1 MGNEENLTQNNLVN
15 NNHEKME
22 RNGNRWLMVFYDS
35 ALYLLCWVVFFVL
48 HPSMKQM
55 LPVRTNI
62 IYLLFGY
69 ALFFGFRFLFKCYKQ
84 IWRYGAIRTFSKELL
99 AEVLGAGCVVVFNIL
114 TTKVYDVI
122 RAPFVTVV
130 SFTAV
135 YIVLSLAARLI
146 YCQLFRVAS
155 QNGSGAKVIKKL
167 MKAFAFIDFES
178 KRPGATLH
186 LVLEPEKPA
195 RSPINELQ
203 DIVEKFAI
211 RGEATAITQINKG
224 YINRTYRVETLSD
237 TGHVHKYTLQRINTN
252 VFPDVDALMENFK
265 LTTDHLYGKFLL
277 PGHGKKGS
285 VQTIRRTK
293 DGRAFLRDDSGCWRM
308 LTHFDNVYSL
318 DIPDRP
324 ETFYHAGNA
333 FGRFLKEMSD
343 VDVADVKE
351 VIPNFHNTKSRYQDL
366 EKSIARD
373 PKDRVKDVLPEIEFV
388 RGRAD
393 KYGMISDALES
404 GKIPTRIC
412 HNDCNLNN
420 ILFDNETHLPV
431 AIIDLDT
438 VMPSSP
444 LYDYGDSMRIGTNT
458 ATDDEKDLSKVS
470 CDLNLYEQYAR
481 GYLEACGDVLTKE
494 ELELLP
500 YASLIITSE
509 DGIRFLMDHIDGDT
523 YYNIYYPG
531 QNLDRSRTQ
540 LKLVE
545 DMERKLPEIKA
556 ILRKIYAELGLQAQ
570 IQYDIGK
577 EKDKRCHN

>member
-1 MGNEENLTQNNLVN
+1 MSNHKELTQNNSN
-15 NNHEKME
+15 SNYGEKILE
-22 RNGNRWLMVFYDS
+22 RKGNRWLLVFYDS
-35 ALYLLCWVVFFVL
+35 MLFLLCWLVFFIL
-48 HPSMKQM
+48 HPSMKQV
-55 LPVRTNI
+55 LPAATNAV
-62 IYLLFGY
+62 YLLLGY
-69 ALFFGFRFLFKCYKQ
+69 ALFFGLRFAFRCYKQ
-84 IWRYGAIRTFSKELL
+84 IWRYGAIQAFSKELL
-99 AEVLGAGCVVVFNIL
+99 AEVLSAALLVLFYIV
-114 TTKVYDVI
+114 TKKGLGIFKVS
-122 RAPFVTVV
+122 FVTVV
-130 SFTAV
+130 SFAAV
-135 YIVLSLAARLI
+135 YIVLSVAARI
-146 YCQLFRVAS
+146 MYCQIYRVAM
-155 QNGSGAKVIKKL
+155 QGGKGAAFIKRM
-167 MKAFAFIDFES
+167 MKHVAFIDFDS
-178 KRPGATLH
+178 KAPGATLH

-203 DIVEKFAI
+203 NIVEKFAI
-211 RGEATAITQINKG
+211 RGETTAITQINKG

-252 VFPDVDALMENFK
+252 VFPDVDALMDNFK
-265 LTTDHLYGKFLL
+265 LTTDHLYGRFLL

-285 VQTIRRTK
+285 VQTVRPTK
-293 DGRAFLRDDSGCWRM
+293 DGRAFLRDESGCWRM
-308 LTHFDNVYSL
+308 LSHFDGVYSL

-333 FGRFLKEMSD
+333 FGRFLREMSD
-343 VDVADVKE
+343 VDVKDVKE
-351 VIPNFHNTKSRYQDL
+351 VIPNFHNTKSRYMDL
-366 EKSIARD
+366 EKSISRD
-373 PKDRVKDVLPEIEFV
+373 PKGRVKDVLPEIEFV
-388 RGRAD
+388 RARAD

-545 DMERKLPEIKA
+545 DMEKKLPEIKN
-556 ILRKIYAELGLQAQ
+556 ILRKIYKELGLRAE
-570 IQYDIGK
+570 I
-577 EKDKRCHN
+577 R